1 MEKSKLNICELAI
14 QKTLSY
20 SAVFK
25 YPLSYYQICANLISK
40 NKFSGKQIRKELKKQ
55 EKDGFITKY
64 KGRYHLSSIKTVD
77 WEERK
82 KCTEK
87 LIRNNRW
94 VFEILEKIPWLKM
107 ISVTGSAANYNM
119 EEKADID
126 LMFITSKNR
135 LWLTRGFVFLI
146 LAILNK
152 LPKEHKNREL
162 CPNIFIDESS
172 LGWIK
177 KRRNL
182 YVAQNII
189 SMQPIFDKDEMYFR
203 FMSANKWVKE
213 YYHNFKINLPEKFTP
228 VKSSKS
234 MLMNLIEKLAMFL
247 ELKYMKRKMTTEIA
261 TEKLIHFNKND
272 NSRRILKSYKRTLK
286 HVKYS

>member
-1 MEKSKLNICELAI
+1 MEKSKLNICGLAI
-14 QKTLSY
+14 HKTLAY

-25 YPLSYYQICANLISK
+25 YPLSFHQLCANLISK
-40 NKFSGKQIRKELKKQ
+40 NRFGGKQIRKELKKQ
-55 EKDGFITKY
+55 EKEGAITKY
-64 KGRYHLSSIKTVD
+64 KGRYHLASITPVD

-82 KCTEK
+82 KVTNK
-87 LIRNNRW
+87 LIRHNRW
-94 VFEILEKIPWLKM
+94 VFELLEKIPWIKM
-107 ISVTGSAANYNM
+107 VSITGSAANYNM

-126 LMFITSKNR
+126 LMFITSKKR

-146 LAILNK
+146 LKILNK
-152 LPKEHKNREL
+152 LPKDHKNREL

-203 FMSANKWVKE
+203 FMSANKWVKD
-213 YYHNFKINLPEKFTP
+213 YYYNFKLNLPEKFTP

-234 MLMNLIEKLAMFL
+234 ILINLIEKLAMSL
-247 ELKYMKRKMTTEIA
+247 QINYMKNKMTTEIA
-261 TEKLIHFNKND
+261 TSKLIHFNKND
-272 NSRRILKSYKRTLK
+272 NSRWILVSFKKLLK
-286 HVKYS
+286 LKTTV